1 MLRKT
6 AISVIAFSML
16 MLAGCGSQPAS
27 NASNSSAPQ
36 GNASAPQE
44 STTNFPTGTV
54 TGVIQWGAG
63 GALDTMSRKIGPLAE
78 KHLGNSL
85 VLTNKP
91 GATGAIAVQYVN
103 DKKSDGHN
111 LLFAAE
117 NPALYGVMK
126 ISDVDFKDFYPVNIL
141 ARGIAT
147 VVVPGDSKYQTL
159 DDLIKDAQA
168 NPGKVKMA
176 STGPGGLPFTVTT
189 MLGTVTNTQ
198 YNMVPFDGDGPSLTA
213 LLGGHLDATVL
224 GLPAA
229 IENAKAGKVRVLS
242 VINDE
247 RIDELKDV
255 PAVVETLP
263 DMKKYLPWG
272 PFYGVW
278 VKKDTPDDVKKY
290 LVDVFAKAQQ
300 DPDFQDFLSNSGAI
314 SVGISGDEAVKYW
327 MDWQSTTAWLL
338 QDAGAAKVSP
348 ADLNIEKKN

>member
-6 AISVIAFSML
+6 MISVIAFSML
-16 MLAGCGSQPAS
+16 ALAGCSQGT
-27 NASNSSAPQ
+27 SSGGAAPSGQ
-36 GNASAPQE
+36 PQAAQE
-44 STTNFPTGTV
+44 GAKFPNGTV
-54 TGVIQWGAG
+54 TGVVQWGAG

-78 KHLGNSL
+78 KYMESGSL

-91 GATGAIAVQYVN
+91 GATGAIATQYVH
-103 DKKSDGHN
+103 DKKADGHT

-147 VVVPGDSKYQTL
+147 VVVPGDSKYNSL
-159 DDLIKDAQA
+159 EDLIKDAQA

-229 IENAKAGKVRVLS
+229 IENAKAGKVKILT

-278 VKKDTPDDVKKY
+278 AKNDTPDDVKKA
-290 LVDVFAKAQQ
+290 LVDIFAKAQQ
-300 DPDFQDFLSNSGAI
+300 DPDFQDFLKNSGAI

-327 MDWQSTTAWLL
+327 KDWQSTTAWLL